1 MYNTNESLLCGLL
14 GGTNKKNL
22 KKIIKHAK
30 TCVLDERLYIYNSS
44 TDGFGILFN
53 SVMEVVG
60 ATFDGKY
67 HLSMNELSDSQKSL
81 VEALKEQVYKN
92 LEGMLPIDDL
102 SVVAAPVLET
112 NLHGDPLGIC

>member
-1 MYNTNESLLCGLL
+1 MNLYRMTIILISIIKLL
-14 GGTNKKNL
+14 GGPDNKNS

-30 TCVLDERLYIYNSS
+30 TCVLDEKLYIYNSN

-67 HLSMNELSDSQKSL
+67 HLSMNELSVSDSQKVCISYL
-81 VEALKEQVYKN
+81 N
-92 LEGMLPIDDL
+92 
-102 SVVAAPVLET
+102 SF
-112 NLHGDPLGIC
+112 